1 MLRRTSMPIRGLAA
15 AVLAA
20 GLASRPL
27 PAQDAGGTRYLTPPA
42 PIPQILDAPPT
53 PGVTVSGDGRTMA
66 LLSRENMP
74 SIAELAEP
82 ELHLAGIRM
91 NPRIN
96 GPAPSRVAWLT
107 GITFQDVATGAKRRV
122 PLPAGARISYTRWSP
137 DGRRMA
143 FVSNARTGLELWV
156 ADVATGAAHRVT
168 PADVNAAFG
177 GPPYV
182 WMPDS
187 RTLVVARVPAGR
199 GAVPGAAQVPAGPLV
214 EENAGRP
221 TPAPTYEDLL
231 KTPADERLF
240 EYYFTAR
247 MYRVP
252 AAGGV
257 ATPLGSPGIIARM
270 DPSPDGRYLLVTR
283 LKRPFS
289 FHVPA
294 NRFPT
299 EVAVLDAQGST
310 VRRVADLPLAED
322 LPIAFDAVRT
332 GPREVDWRSDAPA
345 TLAWVEAQDRGDP
358 RVQAPVRDRV
368 LVLDAPFTG
377 EPRKLIDLEHRFADI
392 EWGTGDFALVVSRWW
407 NTRWEKRFA
416 VDPSHPGTAPRLLS
430 DRSYDDRYGAPGD
443 PVTRTDATGHAVI
456 AMTAD
461 GRGAY
466 LAGEGASARGN
477 YPFLD
482 RMDVATG
489 RTERLWQAKDPYYE
503 TVVAVL
509 TPDAGRIVTR
519 RESQSDPPNL
529 FLRTLPGDGAR
540 KLTDF
545 ADPAPQFAGVQRQLI
560 TYPRKDGVMLSA
572 TLYLPAG
579 YDAKRDGP
587 LPMFMWAYPREFRD
601 AAAASQITDS
611 PNRFTRPTGPSH
623 LFLLTQGYAVLD
635 GPAMPIIG
643 ANGAEPNDTY
653 VDQLVA
659 SAQAAVDKVVQ
670 MGVAD
675 RDRIGVGGH
684 SYGAFMTANLLAHSD
699 LFRAG
704 IARSGAYNRTLTPF
718 GFQAEQRTYWQAT
731 DIYTTMSPFTFAN
744 RIHDPILLIHG
755 ANDDNTGTFPIQ
767 SERMYAA
774 LKGNGATVRYVV
786 LPYETHGYRARESVM
801 HTLAEM
807 VSWMDRYVKH
817 APPRQQAPGRAA
829 SAAAAGAAQPAPA
842 PAGSSH

>member
-1 MLRRTSMPIRGLAA
+1 MQRRIPMPVRGLAA

-20 GLASRPL
+20 GLAARAL
-27 PAQDAGGTRYLTPPA
+27 PAQDAAGPGYLTPPA
-42 PIPQILDAPPT
+42 PIAQILDAPPT
-53 PGVTVSGDGRTMA
+53 PGINLSADGRTVA

-74 SIAELAEP
+74 AIAELAEP

-96 GPAPSRVAWLT
+96 GPAPSRVGWLT

-122 PLPAGARISYTRWSP
+122 PLPAGARIAFTRWSP
-137 DGRRMA
+137 DGRQMA
-143 FVSNARTGLELWV
+143 YVSNERTGLALWV

-177 GPPYV
+177 GAPFA

-199 GAVPGAAQVPAGPLV
+199 GAVPAASAVPAGPLI

-240 EYYFTAR
+240 EHYFTSR
-247 MYRVP
+247 LYRVP

-257 ATPLGSPGIIARM
+257 AAPLGAPGLVARV

-299 EVAVLDAQGST
+299 ETVVLDAQGAT
-310 VRRVADLPLAED
+310 VRKVADLPLAEEM
-322 LPIAFDAVRT
+322 PIAFDAVRT
-332 GPREVDWRSDAPA
+332 GPREVEWRSDAPA
-345 TLAWVEAQDRGDP
+345 TLAWVEAGDRGDP

-368 LVLDAPFTG
+368 FVLDAPFTG
-377 EPRKLIDLEHRFADI
+377 EPRKLIELEHRFSGI
-392 EWGTGDFALVVSRWW
+392 EWGNDGFALVTSRWW

-416 VDPSHPGTAPRLLS
+416 VDPSHPGAAPRLLS

-443 PVTRTDATGHAVI
+443 PFTRPNASGHFVI

-466 LAGEGASARGN
+466 LAGEGASPKGN

-482 RMDVATG
+482 RMDVANG
-489 RTERLWQAKDPYYE
+489 HTERVWQTKDPYFE
-503 TVVAVL
+503 NVVAIL
-509 TPDAGRIVTR
+509 SPDAGRLLTR
-519 RESQSDPPNL
+519 RESQTDPPNL
-529 FLRTLPGDGAR
+529 YVRTLPGDDAR
-540 KLTDF
+540 RITDF

-579 YDAKRDGP
+579 YDARRDGP

-611 PNRFTRPTGPSH
+611 PNRFTRPSGPSH

-659 SAQAAVDKVVQ
+659 SAQAAVDRVVE

-718 GFQAEQRTYWQAT
+718 GFQAEQRTYWEAT
-731 DIYTTMSPFTFAN
+731 GIYTTMSPFTFAN
-744 RIHDPILLIHG
+744 QIRAPILLIHG
-755 ANDDNTGTFPIQ
+755 ANDDNTGTFPVQ

-801 HTLAEM
+801 HTMAEM
-807 VSWMDRYVKH
+807 VNWLDRYVKH
-817 APPRQQAPGRAA
+817 APPRQHPAAPATAA
-829 SAAAAGAAQPAPA
+829 ATSAQPAAAGA
-842 PAGSSH
+842 SH